1 MSGDSLIGRTLGERF
16 TITSFIGEGAMA
28 SVYRGTQS
36 GDPGDVALK
45 VMHGH
50 LITEDGFNLMGAD
63 TPNSMEFNGQAG
75 VSVSLS
81 GDDEAKLRGYWDG
94 LSEGGVVVM
103 PFEQAPWGAVFG
115 MVIDKFGTSWLVNCG
130 DESR

>member
-45 VMHGH
+45 VAQ
-50 LITEDGFNLMGAD
+50 LLRLRDRAVLAECRLRTTE
-63 TPNSMEFNGQAG
+63 G
-75 VSVSLS
+75 VDSIGLS
-81 GDDEAKLRGYWDG
+81 GLRRRLRVGRRGEHLRRHRYRFAAAG
-94 LSEGGVVVM
+94 RSLQPLLAE
-103 PFEQAPWGAVFG
+103 
-115 MVIDKFGTSWLVNCG
+115 
-130 DESR
+130 